1 MGEAPTAAAGAL
13 SALLL
18 TFAAFL
24 FTALLLLLLVV
35 AIRCANRIGGP
46 PASYKQKEIK
56 FLAKIPLPK
65 LQLAKD
71 A

>member
-24 FTALLLLLLVV
+24 LTALLLLLLVV

-56 FLAKIPLPK
+56 FLAKTPSPK
-65 LQLAKD
+65 
-71 A
+71 